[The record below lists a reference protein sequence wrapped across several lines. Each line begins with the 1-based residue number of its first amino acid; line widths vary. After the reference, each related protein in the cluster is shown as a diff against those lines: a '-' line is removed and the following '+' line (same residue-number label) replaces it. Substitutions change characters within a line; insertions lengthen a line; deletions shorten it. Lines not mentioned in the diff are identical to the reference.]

1 MEMWG
6 IMGSFVVTVFITSK
20 FTASGLQ
27 WYNSPWWFQRI
38 LFHLLIMKIMY
49 LTAAEVR
56 AAPHMDNL
64 VSIYKSMELAS
75 GINIF
80 ATQNAPSAG
89 KPGKIMRTMVFVI
102 FHLVL
107 CYFGRQDSFLLFKPW
122 KIILNGVPN
131 SRKEFFLSPKMV
143 GIQTH
148 L

>member
-1 MEMWG
+1 
-6 IMGSFVVTVFITSK
+6 
-20 FTASGLQ
+20 
-27 WYNSPWWFQRI
+27 
-38 LFHLLIMKIMY
+38 MY

-89 KPGKIMRTMVFVI
+89 KPGNIMRTMVFI
-102 FHLVL
+102 SFHLVL